1 MRGTPTAIQAPPS
14 TMRIGRILG
23 KLNPIKKEQII
34 TCDEDVVSGTPV
46 FAGTRVPIAILIDY
60 LKTGDSLE
68 RFLEGFPTV
77 KRAQAIAFLD
87 MALEAALIEKPS
99 ARAA

>member
-1 MRGTPTAIQAPPS
+1 M
-14 TMRIGRILG
+14 
-23 KLNPIKKEQII
+23 KKEQII
-34 TCDEDVVSGTPV
+34 TCDEEVVSGTPV
-46 FAGTRVPIAILIDY
+46 FASTRVPVAILIDY
-60 LKTGDSLE
+60 LKAGDSLD

-87 MALEAALIEKPS
+87 MALEAALVENRG

>member
-1 MRGTPTAIQAPPS
+1 M
-14 TMRIGRILG
+14 
-23 KLNPIKKEQII
+23 KKEQII
-34 TCDEDVVSGTPV
+34 TCDKEIVSGTSV
-46 FAGTRVPIAILIDY
+46 FAGTRVPVAILIDY
-60 LKTGDSLE
+60 LKAGASLE

-87 MALEAALIEKPS
+87 LALEAALTENPS

>member
-1 MRGTPTAIQAPPS
+1 M
-14 TMRIGRILG
+14 
-23 KLNPIKKEQII
+23 KKEQII
-34 TCDEDVVSGTPV
+34 TCNEEIVSGMPV
-46 FAGTRVPIAILIDY
+46 FAGTRVPVAILIDY
-60 LKTGDSLE
+60 LKAGNSLE

-87 MALEAALIEKPS
+87 MALKAALTENPS

>member
-1 MRGTPTAIQAPPS
+1 M
-14 TMRIGRILG
+14 
-23 KLNPIKKEQII
+23 KKEQII
-34 TCDEDVVSGTPV
+34 TRNEEIVSGMPV
-46 FAGTRVPIAILIDY
+46 FAGTRVPVAILIDY
-60 LKTGDSLE
+60 LKARDSLE

-87 MALEAALIEKPS
+87 MALEAALTENPS

>member
-1 MRGTPTAIQAPPS
+1 M
-14 TMRIGRILG
+14 
-23 KLNPIKKEQII
+23 KEEQII
-34 TCDEDVVSGTPV
+34 TCDKEIVSGTPV
-46 FAGTRVPIAILIDY
+46 FAGTRVPVAILIDY
-60 LKTGDSLE
+60 LKAGDSLE

-87 MALEAALIEKPS
+87 LALEAALTEKPS